1 MPNPNV
7 ITFCPFQSTWNQWTQ
22 TQMAFSLGGCEIT
35 PPKNHGIQCMKS
47 QQSGDLESQ
56 SFHGDGP

>member
-1 MPNPNV
+1 
-7 ITFCPFQSTWNQWTQ
+7 
-22 TQMAFSLGGCEIT
+22 MAFSLGGCEIT
-35 PPKNHGIQCMKS
+35 PQKNHGIQCMKS